1 MFVRQHP
8 LYTPILMCCMH
19 SARLIFI
26 FFHSTRY
33 TFYSVIF
40 SPVLKPVQRTLS
52 FVICL
57 YNISLVLRNKS
68 RKNTNA
74 RLSKVTM
81 QMQTVA
87 VHRWTLDSPRC
98 RFEPAFI
105 YIYIPTTTQK
115 SCKAGRIALEL
126 NWQPQLQH
134 VFVAHK
140 PSVSHSLSS
149 HAHALGS
156 NVKMAHFS
164 SVSTANIWPA
174 MQTRTK
180 QKQNKTH
187 INAW

>member
-68 RKNTNA
+68 RKNTNV

-105 YIYIPTTTQK
+105 YIYIFQRRRRRAAKPV
-115 SCKAGRIALEL
+115 EL
-126 NWQPQLQH
+126 P
-134 VFVAHK
+134 
-140 PSVSHSLSS
+140 LSWT
-149 HAHALGS
+149 GS
-156 NVKMAHFS
+156 RNFSMFS
-164 SVSTANIWPA
+164 SRIYRRYPILYHHMLMLLAATWKWLIFLLSQQLIFGRRCRRVPN
-174 MQTRTK
+174 K
-180 QKQNKTH
+180 NKTKH
-187 INAW
+187 I